1 MSWNPF
7 KALRERRAQK
17 AALKR
22 LGDIASVFGNLEKT
36 EKGGLLTW
44 DERDRRL
51 FIAAPLATVMM
62 GKGQQAWEAFLQ
74 NCYLWQIYREQQKA
88 YEKLIRQEQAKAIR
102 TRQMGGIKLPQTE
115 IARIKRAITE
125 RVLNNY
131 SYENRIPEIK
141 AFEFYILADSAND
154 PKRQQ
159 VVLVGQYHPETGQL
173 SMATWEDVQTAVQQQ
188 QEQQA

>member
-1 MSWNPF
+1 MNWNPF

-22 LGDIASVFGNLEKT
+22 LGDIASTFGNLEKM
-36 EKGGLLTW
+36 EKGGLLIW

-62 GKGQQAWEAFLQ
+62 GKGQEAWEGFLQ
-74 NCYLWQIYREQQKA
+74 NCYLWQTYREQQKA
-88 YEKLIRQEQAKAIR
+88 WDRHIRQEQAKAIR

-125 RVLNNY
+125 RVSFNEIKI
-131 SYENRIPEIK
+131 SEIK

-154 PKRQQ
+154 PKRQE

-173 SMATWEDVQTAVQQQ
+173 SMATWEDVQAALQQ
-188 QEQQA
+188 QEQKA